1 MGLPVASATF
11 VRIEGTPCGNVLGA
25 VCNIKKMLPVALSK
39 LEKRLQEASK
49 TGLFAKCHWDADWEI
64 ESGEHGLRFHKPSFR
79 SIHSVWAQKE
89 LVAEHPLPSH
99 VKYVRRTPSI
109 SFLRC
114 CSNRREPRY
123 QTS

>member
-64 ESGEHGLRFHKPSFR
+64 ESGEHGLRFTNPAFDQSIQFGPRRSWSR
-79 SIHSVWAQKE
+79 SIHFPAM
-89 LVAEHPLPSH
+89 
-99 VKYVRRTPSI
+99 
-109 SFLRC
+109 
-114 CSNRREPRY
+114 
-123 QTS
+123 